1 MKQRF
6 STLDVRTIAAELAH
20 TLPGTRIS
28 NIYDLSS
35 RIFLFKFQGS
45 ANSTATTTTATTTAS
60 HADNSTLDSAVPSSS
75 TPKPSTTGGTTKY
88 QLLVDSGFRCHLT
101 DYSRTTAG
109 APSVFVS
116 KLRKVLKGRRVLAVR
131 QVGWDR
137 VIELVVSGGG
147 GGGGGTAAVTAGEGN
162 GGGDE
167 VSEEVKATTRQRR
180 VFLEFFAGGNI
191 VVTDGELNVVGL
203 LREVN
208 EGDEE
213 VDIKLGGKYRVD
225 VKQGYGKEERPGTV
239 NGADKEEVR
248 AVLERHVEKMKAQA
262 GNPAVKKKK
271 KDADDLKKVIANQFA
286 QYSSHLLEHVFKIQ
300 QFDSAVKPEAVLNEP
315 DTFGKLMECVAAADE
330 IFRSLGTASN
340 AKGYI
345 IAKLKD
351 GQTPS
356 SLGGDDKQPTPREN
370 MLYDDFHPFRPSQF
384 EERSDIHI
392 LEIAG
397 FNKTVDEFYSSLESQ
412 KLTSRLTEREETA
425 KRKLET
431 AKAEHE
437 KRLGALQKVQEL
449 HIRKAQAI
457 EANTHRVEEACAAVN
472 GLIAQGM
479 DWMDIGKLIE
489 NEQAKKNPVA
499 MTVKLPLKLYENT
512 VTLLLDEADAEQD
525 DSDEEL
531 QSEEDDD
538 DDDDDDD
545 EQYQKA
551 KISPSEN
558 APQALTIDIDLA
570 LSPWAN
576 ARQYYDQKRTAA
588 DKEQRTVQASTR
600 ALKSTEKKIAADLKK
615 GLKQETQ
622 TLRPTRQQF
631 FFEKFLYFVSSDG
644 YLVIGGKDLQQSELL
659 YRRYLR
665 KGDVYVHA
673 DLHGATSVIVKNEPG
688 NPDAPIPPSTL
699 SQAGALVV
707 CTSSAWESKAVMAA
721 WWVNA
726 EQVSKTVEGTG
737 QYLSKDG
744 DFYVRGQKN
753 FLPPSQLLLG
763 FAVAWLVG
771 EEDAKVYGRKRGRE
785 VVSSGQHEGGKDMA
799 QEIGALSVSDTV
811 KDVSVDEEDDEMVND
826 VEDAA
831 DDLAEGANGEEATVD
846 GEDHDDSEGDL
857 EHVSVAADTEDEAD
871 HRQNPLQLN
880 GAGHQDHDS
889 DRDEGELDVG
899 QNTNADTDNQ
909 AEAEDEQSNADH
921 NPDDPVTT
929 TTEEDGDE
937 ADQNSSPSSTQPTLR
952 PNTNNTKPPSK
963 PHHPTRGKQ
972 SKTSRLKA
980 RRYAAQDESDRDL
993 AMTLLGH
1000 ATPSQQTA
1008 KQAAELVAQ
1017 REKEAQLQRER
1028 EKKAARQERGKRLEE
1043 ERRQK
1048 LEREAISANGSDTAT
1063 TATNTVDD
1071 EATAHEITTAL
1082 TCLLPSLPA
1091 PSSSDTNSI
1100 TALAAIP
1107 ILAPWSALSSY
1118 KYKVKLS
1125 PGSQKKGKALREILD
1140 SWITLGTKGG
1150 KGVVDAES
1158 RDVGR
1163 MWPGEIERLRE
1174 WRVEEVVGVVP
1185 VKGVRVVRG
1194 GGLGGGTGGGG
1205 GGAGG
1210 GKGKGGGGG
1219 GGGAR
1224 GGRGSKK
1231 R

>member
-6 STLDVRTIAAELAH
+6 STLDVRTIASELAH

-35 RIFLFKFQGS
+35 RIFLFKFVDT
-45 ANSTATTTTATTTAS
+45 ANPSATTTNTATAATNDTI
-60 HADNSTLDSAVPSSS
+60 
-75 TPKPSTTGGTTKY
+75 PSTDPTPPKLPASGGSTKY

-116 KLRKVLKGRRVLAVR
+116 KLRKVLKGRRVLSVR

-137 VIELVVSGGG
+137 VIEIVVSGGG
-147 GGGGGTAAVTAGEGN
+147 GGNTVATAPANGVTGG
-162 GGGDE
+162 
-167 VSEEVKATTRQRR
+167 EVKEGAEGSIEKSQAKARQRH

-191 VVTDGELNVVGL
+191 VVTDGDLNVVGL
-203 LREVN
+203 LREVR

-213 VDIKLGGKYRVD
+213 VDIKIGGKYRVD
-225 VKQGYGKEERPGTV
+225 VKQGYGEEEHSGDGKRV
-239 NGADKEEVR
+239 DKEEVR
-248 AVLERHVEKMKAQA
+248 TVLERHVEKMKAQA

-286 QYSSHLLEHVFKIQ
+286 QYSSHLLEHVFKIR
-300 QFDSAVKPEAVLNEP
+300 QFDATVKPEAVLNDS
-315 DTFGKLMECVAAADE
+315 DTFDKLMECVAAADE
-330 IFRSLGTASN
+330 IFKTLGATSD

-351 GQTPS
+351 EQTPS
-356 SLGGDDKQPTPREN
+356 AVDDAKDKRAPAREN
-370 MLYDDFHPFRPSQF
+370 LLYDDFHPFRPSQF
-384 EERSDIHI
+384 EDRPDIHI
-392 LEIAG
+392 LELAG

-457 EANTHRVEEACAAVN
+457 EANTHQVEEACAAVN

-489 NEQAKKNPVA
+489 NEQAKKNPLA

-512 VTLLLDEADAEQD
+512 VTLVLDEAHAGDE

-531 QSEEDDD
+531 QSEDEDGN
-538 DDDDDDD
+538 DD
-545 EQYQKA
+545 EYEETHK
-551 KISPSEN
+551 PSHPDN
-558 APQALTIDIDLA
+558 TPQALTIDIDLA

-588 DKEQRTVQASTR
+588 DKEQRTVQASAR
-600 ALKSTEKKIAADLKK
+600 ALASTEKKIAADLKK

-631 FFEKFLYFVSSDG
+631 FFEKFLYFISSDG

-659 YRRYLR
+659 YRRYLKR
-665 KGDVYVHA
+665 GDVYVHA
-673 DLHGATSVIVKNEPG
+673 DLHGATSVIVKNDPS

-737 QYLSKDG
+737 QYLGKDG

-771 EEDAKVYGRKRGRE
+771 EEDAKVYGKKRGRE
-785 VVSSGQHEGGKDMA
+785 VVGSGQDGRA
-799 QEIGALSVSDTV
+799 QDFAGEMEALSVNHTV
-811 KDVSVDEEDDEMVND
+811 EERSAADGERGEVMND

-831 DDLAEGANGEEATVD
+831 DDLAEDVDVEEETTHGA
-846 GEDHDDSEGDL
+846 DHDDSEGDR
-857 EHVSVAADTEDEAD
+857 EHVSVTADTDDEAD
-871 HRQNPLQLN
+871 HRQNPLQVN
-880 GAGHQDHDS
+880 GAAHQDHDS
-889 DRDEGELDVG
+889 DADGTHSEDDQDTDANTGVEGE
-899 QNTNADTDNQ
+899 TDKQ
-909 AEAEDEQSNADH
+909 QSDDDH
-921 NPDDPVTT
+921 NLDDPVIM
-929 TTEEDGDE
+929 TTEANGDE
-937 ADQNSSPSSTQPTLR
+937 AHQDPSPSSTQPTLK
-952 PNTNNTKPPSK
+952 PNTKPPSK

-980 RRYAAQDESDRDL
+980 RRYAAQDDSDRDL

-1008 KQAAELVAQ
+1008 KQAADLAAQ
-1017 REKEAQLQRER
+1017 QEKEAQLQRER
-1028 EKKAARQERGKRLEE
+1028 EKKTARQERGKKLEE
-1043 ERRQK
+1043 ERRKK
-1048 LEREAISANGSDTAT
+1048 LEEQDRSAGANAGDNT
-1063 TATNTVDD
+1063 TAGSTITTAIED
-1071 EATAHEITTAL
+1071 ESTAQEITTAL
-1082 TCLLPSLPA
+1082 ACLLPSLPS
-1091 PSSSDTNSI
+1091 PSSSDTHSI
-1100 TALAAIP
+1100 TPIAAIP
-1107 ILAPWSALSSY
+1107 ILAPWSSLTTY

-1150 KGVVDAES
+1150 KGVIDAES
-1158 RDVGR
+1158 RDTGR

-1185 VKGVRVVRG
+1185 VKGVRIVRG
-1194 GGLGGGTGGGG
+1194 GGLGGGMGGAGGG
-1205 GGAGG
+1205 GGA
-1210 GKGKGGGGG
+1210 KGGGGKA
-1219 GGGAR
+1219 AR
-1224 GGRGSKK
+1224 GGRASKK
-1231 R
+1231 GR